1 MFARDLAS
9 AIHTALIP
17 FGNVQR
23 VKEPGN
29 QYQITVGPTFVLDT
43 EETIDSEGNII
54 NQPIKT
60 VLKDSDYSMVVRQQ
74 VNQVDLIKFGD
85 LRRFLSTIDEISHL
99 PVLTTVWRG
108 YDLNAIQVYSYW
120 KPLFQPRKVSLVTVG
135 QSSVNVKDTKSFNAL
150 LGRYEERDMSQIM
163 YPEEFFSFMEF
174 FNSLIKR
181 KDSSKAS
188 IMDAIGEVTV
198 NDILNRVSCSG
209 DLHIMYNYKEIPV
222 NIIVDAG
229 LLDQYAFC
237 ATFDSQR
244 FVLGTLL
251 N

>member
-99 PVLTTVWRG
+99 PVLTTVWRR
-108 YDLNAIQVYSYW
+108 LW
-120 KPLFQPRKVSLVTVG
+120 
-135 QSSVNVKDTKSFNAL
+135 
-150 LGRYEERDMSQIM
+150 
-163 YPEEFFSFMEF
+163 
-174 FNSLIKR
+174 
-181 KDSSKAS
+181 
-188 IMDAIGEVTV
+188 
-198 NDILNRVSCSG
+198 
-209 DLHIMYNYKEIPV
+209 
-222 NIIVDAG
+222 
-229 LLDQYAFC
+229 
-237 ATFDSQR
+237 
-244 FVLGTLL
+244 
-251 N
+251 